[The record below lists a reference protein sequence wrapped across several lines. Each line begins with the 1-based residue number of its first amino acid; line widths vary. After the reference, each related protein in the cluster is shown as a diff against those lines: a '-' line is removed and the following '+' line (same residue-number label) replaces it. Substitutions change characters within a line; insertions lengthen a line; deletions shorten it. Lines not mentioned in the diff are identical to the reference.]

1 MMADLWR
8 NDTTA
13 LSNLLVTGAVTSET
27 LLSHYLDRIERL
39 DAAVNAVI
47 HLDPAARTAARASDT
62 RRREGATL
70 GPLDGVPML
79 LKDNLLA
86 AGMPA
91 TWGSPMFAGHV
102 PDRDEIPVE
111 RLRRAGV
118 VLMGKTNVPEFTI
131 DGVTDNPLFGVTGN
145 PWAPDLTPGGSSGGS
160 VAAVALGMTPFS
172 VGTDGGGSV
181 RRPASYANLVG
192 LKTSIGRIP
201 RGHGLPQLLLDME
214 TIGPITRSLRDQALL
229 LDVLAGADPRD
240 HRSLRFAPPDFRARL
255 HVPPPALRILAVEQ
269 IGNAPVDPEI
279 RVGFRRIVDLL
290 ADLGHAV
297 TRGELPF
304 DIAPIYDRWA
314 DIADIAL
321 GLMLRRNP
329 DMAENASPR
338 YVDRARRTIAAA
350 DLLEILEAMA
360 ALRDAAAMAFDSLD
374 VILTPTSA
382 ALPWQTGVPFPPE
395 IDGVPVGPRGAA
407 VFSGWVNACGHP
419 AISAPAPRMPG
430 DLPIGVQFAADMGQ
444 DSLLLRLAR
453 QVEQTIDW
461 RGDWPPLAQE
471 ATTA

>member
-1 MMADLWR
+1 MKTDLWR
-8 NDTTA
+8 NDTSA
-13 LSNLLVTGAVTSET
+13 LSEALAAGAATSET
-27 LLSHYLDRIERL
+27 LLSHYLDRTERL
-39 DAAVNAVI
+39 NPAVNAVI
-47 HLDPAARTAARASDT
+47 HLDPAAQAAAQAADA
-62 RRREGATL
+62 RRREGTAL

-91 TWGSPMFAGHV
+91 TWGSAMFADHV

-118 VLMGKTNVPEFTI
+118 VFMGKTNVPEFTI
-131 DGVTDNPLFGVTGN
+131 DGVTDNALFGVTGN

-160 VAAVALGMTPFS
+160 VAAVALAMTPFS

-201 RGHGLPQLLLDME
+201 RGQGLPQLLLDME
-214 TIGPITRSLRDQALL
+214 TIGPITRTVRDQALL
-229 LDVLAGADPRD
+229 LDVLAGPDRRD
-240 HRSLRFAPPDFRARL
+240 HRSLHFAPPDFRAQL
-255 HVPPPALRILAVEQ
+255 VAPAGTLRVLAVEQ
-269 IGNAPVDPEI
+269 IGAAPVDPKI
-279 RVGFRRIVDLL
+279 RAGYRRFVDVL
-290 ADLGHAV
+290 ADLGHDV
-297 TRGELPF
+297 TRGPLPF

-321 GLMLRRNP
+321 GLMLRRTP
-329 DMAENASPR
+329 VMAEKASHR
-338 YVDRARRTIAAA
+338 YVDRARRVIPAA
-350 DLLEILEAMA
+350 DLLEILEAIA
-360 ALRDAAAMAFDSLD
+360 ALRNAAAMAFRSID

-382 ALPWQTGVPFPPE
+382 AMPWRTGVPFPSE
-395 IDGVPVGPRGAA
+395 IDGIPVGPRGPA

-419 AISAPAPRMPG
+419 AISVPAPRAPG
-430 DLPIGVQFAADMGQ
+430 DLPIGVQIAADMGQ
-444 DSLLLRLAR
+444 EALLLRLAR

-461 RGDWPPLAQE
+461 RGDWPPLTRE
-471 ATTA
+471 ATTV